1 MTDLAPLWA
10 LCSLNDEILKD
21 STHPDFT
28 FDYVDISNV
37 TEGKISEDLESLTF
51 GSAPSRARRLAQ
63 PDDIIISTVRTY
75 LRAIARVEAT
85 ESQRVYS
92 TGFAVLRPVR
102 GAVEPRYLAY
112 VLTSNGVMDE
122 IIATSVGVSYPSIRG
137 LTLHRIRVPHS
148 GLDTQRAI
156 ADYLDRETGEID
168 AMIAKLEWLAETLL
182 ARRKTLVLRGTRQ
195 DGLSVDCAADAAE
208 TSTLPDGWRLLP
220 LKFAIEGAQTG
231 VWGEEANGGDDDI
244 LCARVADFDRVKIN
258 VTEVPTVRRVPA
270 KDREKCALR
279 HGDILVEKS
288 GGTDKN
294 PVGTVVAYE
303 GELPA
308 VYANFVLR
316 LRPLEDHHARFWLY
330 ALHGSYLAGR
340 TWNFVRQTT
349 GIQNLDV
356 NGYLSMPHPVP
367 DHDEQRRIADHLDE
381 VTGRIDAML
390 AKVAELR
397 SLLLERRAALIT
409 DVVTGRKKVA

>member
-1 MTDLAPLWA
+1 MTGLGLPGSHKEVTWPRYIRITDMAGPT
-10 LCSLNDEILKD
+10 SLREDVFASQPPEI
-21 STHPDFT
+21 
-28 FDYVDISNV
+28 
-37 TEGKISEDLESLTF
+37 
-51 GSAPSRARRLAQ
+51 ASRADVREN
-63 PDDIIISTVRTY
+63 DILFAAVGATVGKSVRIGRIGDACFAGY
-75 LRAIARVEAT
+75 LARVRPRTET
-85 ESQRVYS
+85 ES
-92 TGFAVLRPVR
+92 
-102 GAVEPRYLAY
+102 RYLAY
-112 VLTSNGVMDE
+112 WAQSLDFWSQ
-122 IIATSVGVSYPSIRG
+122 IQVGTVKTTIENFSAGRYRQ
-137 LTLHRIRVPHS
+137 LRVPWHD
-148 GLDTQRAI
+148 LDTQREI

-168 AMIAKLEWLAETLL
+168 AMIAKMDELAETLL
-182 ARRKTLVLRGTRQ
+182 ARRKTLILRGTRQ
-195 DGLSVDCAADAAE
+195 DGLSVDSAADAAE
-208 TSTLPDGWRLLP
+208 TATLPDGWRLLP
-220 LKFAIEGAQTG
+220 LKFAIEDAQTG
-231 VWGEEANGGDDDI
+231 VWGEESNGGDDDI

-258 VTEVPTVRRVPA
+258 VTEVPTVRRVSA

-308 VYANFVLR
+308 VYANFILR

-367 DHDEQRRIADHLDE
+367 AHDEQRRIADHLDE
-381 VTGRIDAML
+381 VTGKIDTML
-390 AKVAELR
+390 AKVAELK
-397 SLLLERRAALIT
+397 SLLIERRAALIT
-409 DVVTGRKKVA
+409 DVVTGRKAVA